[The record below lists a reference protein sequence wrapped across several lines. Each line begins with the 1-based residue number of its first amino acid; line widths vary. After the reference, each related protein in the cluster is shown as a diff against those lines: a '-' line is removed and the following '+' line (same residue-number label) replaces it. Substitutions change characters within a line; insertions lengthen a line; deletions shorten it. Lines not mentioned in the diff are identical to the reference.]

1 MSIFSRFTDIVNA
14 NINHLLDKAEHPQ
27 KMLELVI
34 NEMEETLVEVR
45 RCAANLLFEQ
55 KTLQKKEQSL
65 SLAITSWAKK
75 AETALLKE
83 REDLA
88 KQALMEKQK
97 LVSDMELVSNELVQI
112 TETINKVQADSHKL
126 QAKLQEAKIK
136 RQNFTLKAQS
146 IEAQLKVRQQSSVVK
161 IDEALAKFDR
171 YEEKINKLEAEVDA
185 YDLMEKTSLCD
196 EIDQLQA
203 QDELENEL
211 AQLRK
216 KVANA

>member
-45 RCAANLLFEQ
+45 RCAASLLFEQ
-55 KTLQKKEQSL
+55 KILQKKEQSL
-65 SLAITSWAKK
+65 LFSIKNWEKK
-75 AETALLKE
+75 AETAMLKG
-83 REDLA
+83 RDDLA
-88 KQALMEKQK
+88 KQALIEKQE
-97 LVSDMELVSNELVQI
+97 LVNNMELVDNELGQLTQTI
-112 TETINKVQADSHKL
+112 TNVQADSHKL
-126 QAKLQEAKIK
+126 QVKLQEAKLK
-136 RQNFTLKAQS
+136 RQSFALKEQS
-146 IEAQLKVRQQSSVVK
+146 MKTQLKVRQQSSVVK
-161 IDEALAKFDR
+161 IDEAMAKFDR
-171 YEEKINKLEAEVDA
+171 FEQKIHKLEAEVDA
-185 YDLMEKTSLCD
+185 YDLMEKVSLSD
-196 EIDQLQA
+196 EIDQLQT